1 VPPTKKKPA
10 ANRRMYLITL
20 KILNRGGE
28 PAYPRPWVPSSATA
42 NKNKLINNQYMD
54 EISIS

>member
-1 VPPTKKKPA
+1 
-10 ANRRMYLITL
+10 L